1 MASFSSSARLARL
14 ATARNTFVAK
24 FTPDACRVLPRG
36 GCRPSTQKSR
46 PLILVATSQDAAT
59 LQRQMNNLD
68 MITFN
73 AGFGAD
79 SALAMSTESFRF
91 SSASGSSGARLDM
104 GDDDDVAERG
114 DAREPDDERA
124 RLLEPVVSASVRR
137 GLLHVKGVFPDQSAE
152 FVDVDPRLTTVG
164 DLKRAL
170 CARRDSARDLGLAA
184 DDARVMFGGQ
194 VVEDA
199 WLVVDCGMGFEGAIH
214 IVKAAVLGDTFLG
227 RAGGGSLFDGR
238 KTRRADPKLS
248 ISSIASV
255 YAAPQDQPLTV
266 DQLGNDQVMNQLATF
281 NQSLSLS
288 TVPSARGDLFSRHV
302 RPEEASFAEMAADFY
317 ENLER
322 VQDSDLYCEKLLSGY
337 IDVLQTRLEKLEASL
352 AGSSKPRGEPT
363 LAQKRLQN
371 DIKELRD
378 ERNTWRLLFELR
390 KVCHTNKDIADGEDS
405 LMMLGT
411 EAEEL
416 RFEML
421 EDDAV
426 RLLETRNETFK
437 IQRAVKAWLESMALE
452 NTISI
457 SEKRDASGS
466 RTLRMMRKQV
476 FPGEDDVRM
485 DPDAVLRDGDD
496 HVLPDDLEDEA
507 ELMKALWLYV
517 RAGRIDDA
525 TDLCIRVG
533 QSWRAA
539 SLSGG
544 NPAGAS
550 ENNGRE
556 DLSLERWGNPFRALW
571 KSMCW
576 RLSEHTADGK
586 LSKSN
591 SLLAKKYE
599 ELIYAALSGN
609 IQVITKSSLCES
621 WEDHCWAYLQG
632 ITEQQLDEILFKL
645 LKLKSQSSQ
654 LIVGNNTHYL
664 RHYSTLLDKT
674 KYLKRYQ
681 VDLDTLFDELR
692 GSQSEHVRMQAN
704 QPHRQIQAKLVT
716 AKFEYIVS
724 RVLDTLLF
732 NPEDDSY
739 NWDLQ
744 LDSAVQSDETSSLFL
759 RFAAHFIL
767 FAGFTGEN
775 FDEQAGHMIL
785 KLYIRHLVKHRQLQF
800 VPIYASRLPTEGAIE
815 IYVQMLSTV
824 EDSLE
829 RELCVKRIL
838 DYAGMEVLS
847 TVLQT
852 AVDRLCEEYRLVAQE
867 QQQKK
872 GQPVSSD
879 VATTDIDRRRIQT
892 IEFLCFFSE
901 HRAEALVRANTLT
914 RQFLLEGKYA
924 AVKELVEESLPED
937 SIGVLDM
944 NRAAQLLRE
953 DDEIERA
960 MREFLCWRAYI
971 QACTQYDLWRN
982 CINNPGAEA
991 LSLYTEEKD
1000 YLADLMFHVSRSA
1013 AATLEVLHF
1022 ENGWLMGCSNDAT
1035 EDAAIRERCLPTLV
1049 FNLHFIQLESAKTIM
1064 RLTHYPED
1072 AKAELARPLLEKSLE
1087 VADVVA
1093 DEHYGVYH
1101 ALDQDQCR
1109 DLLHGF
1115 RESAVSLAFVECMP
1129 TPTISPDS
1137 DQD

>member
-1 MASFSSSARLARL
+1 MMCATLIIVRITASSGYRVSGSLTLLSPNPMAGRSSSSGDGARRSAAVQRLIDSADQSLSLLASL
-14 ATARNTFVAK
+14 G
-24 FTPDACRVLPRG
+24 DAPAPGPPR
-36 GCRPSTQKSR
+36 ST
-46 PLILVATSQDAAT
+46 
-59 LQRQMNNLD
+59 
-68 MITFN
+68 
-73 AGFGAD
+73 GFGAE
-79 SALAMSTESFRF
+79 SAIPMSTETFHF
-91 SSASGSSGARLDM
+91 SSTSGSYDDM
-104 GDDDDVAERG
+104 EGEGDESKVSANDD
-114 DAREPDDERA
+114 A
-124 RLLEPVVSASVRR
+124 RLLEPVVSTSVRH
-137 GLLHVKGVFPDQSAE
+137 GLLHVKGVFPDQSTE
-152 FVDVDPRLTTVG
+152 FVDVDPQLTTVG

-170 CARRDSARDLGLAA
+170 CERRDTVRDLGFSAR
-184 DDARVMFGGQ
+184 DARVMFGGQ
-194 VVEDA
+194 IVEDA

-214 IVKAAVLGDTFLG
+214 IVRAAAIGDSFLS
-227 RAGGGSLFDGR
+227 RGGDLFSGK
-238 KTRRADPKLS
+238 KTQQTDPKLS
-248 ISSIASV
+248 ISSISSV
-255 YAAPQDQPLTV
+255 YAQPQGPSLAM
-266 DQLGNDQVMNQLATF
+266 DQLATSNDHVMTQLATF
-281 NQSLSLS
+281 NKSLSLS

-317 ENLER
+317 ENLKDVE
-322 VQDSDLYCEKLLSGY
+322 DSDLYCEKLLSGY
-337 IDVLQTRLEKLEASL
+337 IGVLQNRLEKMEASL
-352 AGSSKPRGEPT
+352 AGTSKARAPT

-390 KVCHTNKDIADGEDS
+390 RVCHMNKDIADGEDT
-405 LMMLGT
+405 LMMLGAET
-411 EAEEL
+411 EEL

-426 RLLETRNETFK
+426 RLLETRNEAFK
-437 IQRAVKAWLESMALE
+437 IQKAVKAWLESMALE
-452 NTISI
+452 STIKL

-466 RTLRMMRKQV
+466 RTLRMMKKQV
-476 FPGEDDVRM
+476 FAGDVQM
-485 DPDAVLRDGDD
+485 DPDAVVRDGDA
-496 HVLPDDLEDEA
+496 HILPDDLEDEA

-517 RAGRIDDA
+517 RAGRMDDA
-525 TDLCIRVG
+525 IDLCIRLG

-550 ENNGRE
+550 ETNERQ

-571 KSMCW
+571 KTMCW
-576 RLSEHTADGK
+576 RLSEQNANGK

-591 SLLAKKYE
+591 SLLAKQYE

-632 ITEQQLDEILFKL
+632 ITEQQLDEILYKL
-645 LKLKSQSSQ
+645 LKVKTQSSQ
-654 LIVGNNTHYL
+654 LIVGNNVHYL
-664 RHYSTLLDKT
+664 RHYSSLLDKT

-692 GSQSEHVRMQAN
+692 GSQSELVRMQAN
-704 QPHRQIQAKLVT
+704 QPHRQIQSKLVT
-716 AKFEYIVS
+716 AKFQFIVS
-724 RVLDTLLF
+724 SILDTVLF

-744 LDSAVQSDETSSLFL
+744 LNSTVQADETSSLFL
-759 RFAAHFIL
+759 RFAAHFIM
-767 FAGFTGEN
+767 FANFTGEH

-800 VPIYASRLPTEGAIE
+800 VPVYASRLPTNGAIE

-829 RELCVKRIL
+829 RELCIKRIL
-838 DYAGMEVLS
+838 EYAGMEVLS
-847 TVLQT
+847 IVLQS
-852 AVDRLCEEYRLVAQE
+852 VVERLCEEYRLVAQD
-867 QQQKK
+867 QQK

-879 VATTDIDRRRIQT
+879 MPTTEIDRRRIRT
-892 IEFLCFFSE
+892 IEFLCFYPQ
-901 HRAEALVRANTLT
+901 HRAEALVRANLLT
-914 RQFLLEGKYA
+914 RQFLLEGKFA

-937 SIGVLDM
+937 SIGVMDL
-944 NRAAQLLRE
+944 NRDSQVLCE
-953 DDEIERA
+953 NDEIERA

-971 QACTQYDLWRN
+971 QACAQYDLWRN
-982 CINNPGAEA
+982 CINSPGAET
-991 LSLYTEEKD
+991 LSLYSEEKE

-1022 ENGWLMGCSNDAT
+1022 ENGWLLGCSNDAA
-1035 EDAAIRERCLPTLV
+1035 EDAAIRGRCLPALV

-1064 RLTHYPED
+1064 RLNHYPED
-1072 AKAELARPLLEKSLE
+1072 AKTELARPLLEKSIE

-1093 DEHYGVYH
+1093 DEHYAVYQ

-1115 RESAVSLAFVECMP
+1115 RESAVSLAFVESMQL
-1129 TPTISPDS
+1129 SPES

>member
-1 MASFSSSARLARL
+1 MAAR
-14 ATARNTFVAK
+14 
-24 FTPDACRVLPRG
+24 
-36 GCRPSTQKSR
+36 S
-46 PLILVATSQDAAT
+46 
-59 LQRQMNNLD
+59 
-68 MITFN
+68 
-73 AGFGAD
+73 
-79 SALAMSTESFRF
+79 
-91 SSASGSSGARLDM
+91 SSGASARRSAAVQRLIDSADQSLSLLASF
-104 GDDDDVAERG
+104 GDAPASSTAGISLDSSAAESLPSAPSTRFGLDDDDVMGAA
-114 DAREPDDERA
+114 DEPQVTEEEGEEDA
-124 RLLEPVVSASVRR
+124 RLLEPVVHASVRG
-137 GLLHVKGVFPDQSAE
+137 GLLHVKGVFPDLSTE
-152 FVDVDPRLTTVG
+152 FVDVDPRFTTVG

-170 CARRDSARDLGLAA
+170 CERRDCAGSLGFSARE
-184 DDARVMFGGQ
+184 ARVMFGGQ
-194 VVEDA
+194 LVEDA

-214 IVKAAVLGDTFLG
+214 IVKADSFLG
-227 RAGGGSLFDGR
+227 RAPGGLFDGR
-238 KTRRADPKLS
+238 RTPRADPKLS

-255 YAAPQDQPLTV
+255 YAGQQTQPPLTV
-266 DQLGNDQVMNQLATF
+266 AQLGSSNDQVMSQLATF
-281 NQSLSLS
+281 NQSLSLA
-288 TVPSARGDLFSRHV
+288 TVPSTRGDLLSRHV

-352 AGSSKPRGEPT
+352 ASGSKARGVPNV
-363 LAQKRLQN
+363 AQQRLQS

-390 KVCHTNKDIADGEDS
+390 QVCHASKEMADGEDS
-405 LMMLGT
+405 LMMLGA

-426 RLLETRNETFK
+426 RLLETRNEPYK

-452 NTISI
+452 STISI
-457 SEKRDASGS
+457 SDKRGATGS

-476 FPGEDDVRM
+476 FPGEEVRM

-496 HVLPDDLEDEA
+496 HILPDDLEDEA
-507 ELMKALWLYV
+507 ELMKAVWLYV
-517 RAGRIDDA
+517 RAGRMDDA
-525 TDLCIRVG
+525 IDLCIRLG

-544 NPAGAS
+544 NPVGAS
-550 ENNGRE
+550 ESNERE
-556 DLSLERWGNPFRALW
+556 DMAMERWGNPFRALW

-576 RLSEHTADGK
+576 RLSEQAVGEK

-609 IQVITKSSLCES
+609 IQVITKSSLCET

-632 ITEQQLDEILFKL
+632 ITEQQLDDILYKL
-645 LKLKSQSSQ
+645 LKVKSQSSQ

-664 RHYSTLLDKT
+664 RHYSSLLDKT

-681 VDLDTLFDELR
+681 VDLDTLFEELR
-692 GSQSEHVRMQAN
+692 SSQSELVRMQAN

-716 AKFEYIVS
+716 AKFQYIVS
-724 RVLDTLLF
+724 SILDTLLF

-744 LDSAVQSDETSSLFL
+744 LNSTVQSDETSALFL
-759 RFAAHFIL
+759 RFAAHFIM
-767 FAGFTGEN
+767 FANFTGEH

-800 VPIYASRLPTEGAIE
+800 VPVYASRLPTAGAIE

-824 EDSLE
+824 EDRLE
-829 RELCVKRIL
+829 RELCIKRIL
-838 DYAGMEVLS
+838 EYAGMDVLS
-847 TVLQT
+847 TVLQ
-852 AVDRLCEEYRLVAQE
+852 AVVERLCEEYRLVAQD
-867 QQQKK
+867 QQQNK

-879 VATTDIDRRRIQT
+879 VPTTEIDRKRIRT
-892 IEFLCFFSE
+892 IELLCFYTE
-901 HRAEALVRANTLT
+901 HRAEALVRANLLT
-914 RQFLLEGKYA
+914 RQFLMEGKFA
-924 AVKELVEESLPED
+924 AVKELVEDTLPED
-937 SIGVLDM
+937 SIGVLDL
-944 NRAAQLLRE
+944 NSGAQLLRD

-971 QACTQYDLWRN
+971 LAGAQYDLWRN
-982 CINNPGAEA
+982 CINNPGTDA
-991 LSLYTEEKD
+991 LSLYSEEKN
-1000 YLADLMFHVSRSA
+1000 YLTDLMFHVSRSA

-1035 EDAAIRERCLPTLV
+1035 EDTAIRERCLPTLV

-1064 RLTHYPED
+1064 RLNHYPED
-1072 AKAELARPLLEKSLE
+1072 AKAELARPLLEKSIE

-1115 RESAVSLAFVECMP
+1115 RESAVSLAFVESMP
-1129 TPTISPDS
+1129 TPVISPDT
-1137 DQD
+1137 DQE